1 MQLQM
6 DRSEELIDSLMKTA
20 QQRVSYHNYLIN
32 KEVEEELKNFIT
44 SGIKRLSQSQLRD
57 TATLRIA
64 TRNINDLVDLMYR
77 NSRSR
82 RLNETLD
89 VSSLNYAMRAFCPR
103 FPFC

>member
-6 DRSEELIDSLMKTA
+6 DKSEEIIDSLMETA
-20 QQRVSYHNYLIN
+20 QHRASYHNYLIDE
-32 KEVEEELKNFIT
+32 EVEEELKDFIT
-44 SGIKRLSQSQLRD
+44 TGIKKFSQSQLRE

-82 RLNETLD
+82 RLNETFD

>member
-6 DRSEELIDSLMKTA
+6 DRSEELIDSLMETA

-32 KEVEEELKNFIT
+32 EEVEEELKNFIT